1 MIVEPAWT
9 LGVEE
14 EYLLVE
20 IKTGA
25 LVRSQPQGLMEKVKN
40 LRYGLVSPEFFSS
53 QIEIGTTVCA
63 NIQDLR
69 AEIGLLRLAVAEAAN
84 EYGLAPIAVSTH
96 PYARWEKQQV
106 TAAPRYQA
114 IAEDLQGVIRR
125 LVISGMH
132 VHVGIEDPDLRIDL
146 MGQITYFL
154 PHLLALSTSSP
165 FWEGRDTG
173 LKSYRPSVM
182 TTLPRTGLPEPFSS
196 WTEYER
202 HVEVLVSAGLIE
214 DSSKIWWDI
223 RPSGRYPTL
232 EMRATDLPTRMD
244 DVAALAALYV
254 CLLRMLWRL
263 RADNQKWRTYSNFL
277 VSENAWRAQRYG
289 VKGELVDFGKGILVP
304 FAELVEEL
312 IELVAPDAEAL
323 GCTKEVR
330 HIRTICERG
339 TSADRQLAVYNDAVE
354 AGADPPEALAEVV
367 NALIEDTLTGHLE
380 EDRLQKLNSSR
391 ALRRSMRP
399 S

>member
-1 MIVEPAWT
+1 MIEEPAWT

-20 IKTGA
+20 IETGD
-25 LVRSQPQGLMEKVKN
+25 LVRSQPEGLMKKVKD
-40 LRYGLVSPEFFSS
+40 LRYGLVSPEFFAS
-53 QIEIGTTVCA
+53 QIEIGTTVCE

-69 AEIGLLRLAVAEAAN
+69 AEIGLLRLAVAEAAK

-114 IAEDLQGVIRR
+114 IARDLQGVIRR
-125 LVISGMH
+125 LVISGLH

-146 MGQITYFL
+146 MGQVTYFL
-154 PHLLALSTSSP
+154 PHLLALSASSP
-165 FWEGRDTG
+165 FWEGKDTG

-202 HVEVLVSAGLIE
+202 HVNVLVSAGLIE

-244 DVAALAALYV
+244 DVAALAAAYV

-263 RADNQKWRTYSNFL
+263 RSDNQRWRTYSNFL

-289 VKGELVDFGKGILVP
+289 VKGELVDFGKGVLVP
-304 FAELVEEL
+304 FEDLVEEL

-323 GCTKEVR
+323 GCTAEIE
-330 HIRTICERG
+330 HLRTICREG
-339 TSADRQLAVYNDAVE
+339 TSADRQLAVYNQAVE
-354 AGADPPEALAEVV
+354 SGADTEEALRAVV
-367 NALIEDTLTGHLE
+367 HALIEDTLTGRIE
-380 EDRLQKLNSSR
+380 
-391 ALRRSMRP
+391 
-399 S
+399 

>member
-1 MIVEPAWT
+1 MIEEPAWT

-20 IKTGA
+20 IETGD
-25 LVRSQPQGLMEKVKN
+25 LVRSQPEGLMKKVKD
-40 LRYGLVSPEFFSS
+40 LRYGLVSPEFFAS
-53 QIEIGTTVCA
+53 QIEIGTTVCE

-69 AEIGLLRLAVAEAAN
+69 AEIGLLRLAVAEAAK

-114 IAEDLQGVIRR
+114 IARDLQGVIRR
-125 LVISGMH
+125 LVISGLH

-146 MGQITYFL
+146 MGQVTYFL
-154 PHLLALSTSSP
+154 PHLLALSASSP
-165 FWEGRDTG
+165 FWEGKDTG

-202 HVEVLVSAGLIE
+202 HVNVLVSAGLIE

-244 DVAALAALYV
+244 DVAALAAAYV

-263 RADNQKWRTYSNFL
+263 RSDNQRWRTYSNFL

-289 VKGELVDFGKGILVP
+289 VKGELVDFGKGVLVP
-304 FAELVEEL
+304 FEDLAEEL

-323 GCTKEVR
+323 GCTTEIQ
-330 HIRTICERG
+330 HLRTICREG
-339 TSADRQLAVYNDAVE
+339 TSADRQLAVYNQAIE
-354 AGADPPEALAEVV
+354 SGASPEEALRAVV
-367 NALIEDTLTGHLE
+367 NALIEDTLTGRIE
-380 EDRLQKLNSSR
+380 
-391 ALRRSMRP
+391 
-399 S
+399 

>member
-1 MIVEPAWT
+1 MNTEPAWT

-20 IKTGA
+20 IETGA
-25 LVRSQPQGLMEKVKN
+25 LVRSQPEGLMEKVKD
-40 LRYGLVSPEFFSS
+40 LRYGLVSPEFFAS
-53 QIEIGTTVCA
+53 QIEIGTTVCE

-69 AEIGLLRLAVAEAAN
+69 AEIGLLRLAVAEAAE

-114 IAEDLQGVIRR
+114 IARDLQGVIRR
-125 LVISGMH
+125 LVISGLH

-154 PHLLALSTSSP
+154 PHLLALSASSP
-165 FWEGRDTG
+165 FWEGKDTG

-202 HVEVLVSAGLIE
+202 HVNVLISAGLIE

-263 RADNQKWRTYSNFL
+263 RSDNQRWRTYSNFL

-289 VKGELVDFGKGILVP
+289 VKGELVDFGKGVLVP
-304 FAELVEEL
+304 FEDLVEEL

-323 GCTKEVR
+323 SCKAEIA
-330 HIRTICERG
+330 HLRTICREG
-339 TSADRQLAVYNDAVE
+339 SSADRQLAVYNE
-354 AGADPPEALAEVV
+354 AIESGADPEEALRAVV
-367 NALIEDTLTGHLE
+367 HALIEDTLTGRIE
-380 EDRLQKLNSSR
+380 
-391 ALRRSMRP
+391 
-399 S
+399 

>member
-1 MIVEPAWT
+1 MNTEPAWT

-20 IKTGA
+20 IESGA
-25 LVRSQPQGLMEKVKN
+25 LVRSQPEGLMRKVKA
-40 LRYGLVSPEFFSS
+40 LRYGLVSPEFFAS
-53 QIEIGTTVCA
+53 QIEIGTTVCE

-114 IAEDLQGVIRR
+114 IARDLQGVIRR
-125 LVISGMH
+125 LVISGLH

-146 MGQITYFL
+146 MGQVTYFL
-154 PHLLALSTSSP
+154 PHLLAMSASSP
-165 FWEGRDTG
+165 FWEGKDTG

-202 HVEVLVSAGLIE
+202 HVNVLVSAGLIE

-244 DVAALAALYV
+244 DVAALAAAYV

-263 RADNQKWRTYSNFL
+263 RSDNQRWRTYSNFL

-289 VKGELVDFGKGILVP
+289 VKGELVDFGKGVLVP
-304 FAELVEEL
+304 FEDLAEEL

-323 GCTKEVR
+323 GCTAEIE
-330 HIRTICERG
+330 HLRTICREG
-339 TSADRQLAVYNDAVE
+339 TSADRQLAVYNQAVE
-354 AGADPPEALAEVV
+354 SGADPEEALRAVV
-367 NALIEDTLTGHLE
+367 HALIEDTLTGRIE
-380 EDRLQKLNSSR
+380 
-391 ALRRSMRP
+391 
-399 S
+399 

>member
-1 MIVEPAWT
+1 MTAMNTEPAWT

-20 IKTGA
+20 VETGA
-25 LVRSQPQGLMEKVKN
+25 LVRSQPEGLMEKVKG
-40 LRYGLVSPEFFSS
+40 LRYGLVSPEFFAS
-53 QIEIGTTVCA
+53 QIEIGTTVCE

-69 AEIGLLRLAVAEAAN
+69 AEIGLLRLAVAEAAE

-114 IAEDLQGVIRR
+114 IARDLQGVIRR
-125 LVISGMH
+125 LVISGLH

-154 PHLLALSTSSP
+154 PHLLALSASSP
-165 FWEGRDTG
+165 FWEGKDTG

-202 HVEVLVSAGLIE
+202 HVNVLISAGLIE

-263 RADNQKWRTYSNFL
+263 RSDNQRWRTYSNFL

-289 VKGELVDFGKGILVP
+289 VKGELVDFGKGVLVP
-304 FAELVEEL
+304 FEDLVEEL

-323 GCTKEVR
+323 SCTAEIE
-330 HIRTICERG
+330 HLRTICREG
-339 TSADRQLAVYNDAVE
+339 SSADRQLAVYNE
-354 AGADPPEALAEVV
+354 AIESGADPEEALRAVV
-367 NALIEDTLTGHLE
+367 HALIEDTLTGRIE
-380 EDRLQKLNSSR
+380 
-391 ALRRSMRP
+391 
-399 S
+399 

>member
-1 MIVEPAWT
+1 MNTEPAWT

-20 IKTGA
+20 IETGA
-25 LVRSQPQGLMEKVKN
+25 LVRSQPEGLMEKVKD
-40 LRYGLVSPEFFSS
+40 LRYGLVSPEFFAS
-53 QIEIGTTVCA
+53 QIEIGTTVCE

-69 AEIGLLRLAVAEAAN
+69 AEIGLLRLAVAEAAE

-114 IAEDLQGVIRR
+114 IARDLQGVIRR
-125 LVISGMH
+125 LVISGLH

-154 PHLLALSTSSP
+154 PHLLALSASSP
-165 FWEGRDTG
+165 FWEGKDTG

-202 HVEVLVSAGLIE
+202 HVNVLVSAGLIE

-263 RADNQKWRTYSNFL
+263 RSDNQRWRTYSNFL

-289 VKGELVDFGKGILVP
+289 VKGELVDFGKGVLAP
-304 FAELVEEL
+304 FEDLVEEL

-323 GCTKEVR
+323 SCKAEIA
-330 HIRTICERG
+330 HLRTICREG
-339 TSADRQLAVYNDAVE
+339 SSADRQLAVYNE
-354 AGADPPEALAEVV
+354 AIESGADPEEALRAVV
-367 NALIEDTLTGHLE
+367 HALIEDTLTGRIE
-380 EDRLQKLNSSR
+380 
-391 ALRRSMRP
+391 
-399 S
+399 